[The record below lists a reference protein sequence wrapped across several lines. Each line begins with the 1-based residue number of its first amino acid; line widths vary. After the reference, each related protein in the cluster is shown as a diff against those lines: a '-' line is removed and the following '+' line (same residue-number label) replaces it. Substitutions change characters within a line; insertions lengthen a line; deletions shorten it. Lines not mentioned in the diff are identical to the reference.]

1 MIDFDGIDGFDDQV
15 SALEN
20 SLQDATA
27 FTRAFTGELTRMG
40 ATVDT
45 LGTDVSALSSGFSR
59 GVKGAIDGLVDGSS
73 TLSEAFAGLRQS
85 MLDTVYNAAVTPV
98 TNHIGG
104 LLSEAVGGLMNAFL
118 PFADGGAFSQGRV
131 MPFATGGIVSGATAF
146 PMRGGT
152 GLMGEAGPEAIMPLT
167 RGADG
172 RLGVQA
178 QGGARPV
185 NVTMNVTTPDVAG
198 FERSRGQI
206 AAQVGRAISSGKRYS

>member
-198 FERSRGQI
+198 IERSRGQI

>member
-27 FTRAFTGELTRMG
+27 FTRAFNSELTRMG

-59 GVKGAIDGLVDGSS
+59 GVKSAIDGLVDGSS
-73 TLSEAFAGLRQS
+73 TLSDALGSLRQS
-85 MLDTVYNAAVTPV
+85 MLDTVYNAAVSPV
-98 TNHIGG
+98 SDHVGG

-131 MPFATGGIVSGATAF
+131 MPFANGGVVSGATTFA
-146 PMRGGT
+146 MRGGV
-152 GLMGEAGPEAIMPLT
+152 GLMGEAGPEAIMPLA

-172 RLGVQA
+172 KLGVQA
-178 QGGARPV
+178 GGGARPI

-206 AAQVGRAISSGKRYS
+206 AAQVSRAISSGQRYS